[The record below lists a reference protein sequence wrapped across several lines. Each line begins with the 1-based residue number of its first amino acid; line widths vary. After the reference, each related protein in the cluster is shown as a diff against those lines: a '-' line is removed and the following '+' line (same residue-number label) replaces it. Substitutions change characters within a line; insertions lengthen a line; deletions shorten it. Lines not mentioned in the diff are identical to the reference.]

1 MLKKI
6 IKFGA
11 SWCAPCKALAP
22 IIEEISQDERF
33 NEIEFSEI
41 DIDNDEDLLTE
52 KYGIRN
58 IPTLIMLNEEGE
70 AMKRLVGM
78 LPKEKIE
85 QEILELMTVKTEEE
99 KGC

>member
-33 NEIEFSEI
+33 KEIEFSEI

-58 IPTLIMLNEEGE
+58 IPTLIMLNDEGE
-70 AMKRLVGM
+70 VMKRLVGM

-99 KGC
+99 KG

>member
-33 NEIEFSEI
+33 KEIEFSEI

-70 AMKRLVGM
+70 VMKRLVGM

-99 KGC
+99 KG

>member
-33 NEIEFSEI
+33 KEIEFSEI

-58 IPTLIMLNEEGE
+58 IPTLIMLNDEGE
-70 AMKRLVGM
+70 VMKRLVGM

-85 QEILELMTVKTEEE
+85 QEILELLTVKAEEE
-99 KGC
+99 KG

>member
-33 NEIEFSEI
+33 KEIEFSEI

-70 AMKRLVGM
+70 VMKRLVGM

-99 KGC
+99 KE

>member
-33 NEIEFSEI
+33 KEIEFSEI

-70 AMKRLVGM
+70 VMKRLVGM

>member
-33 NEIEFSEI
+33 KEIEFSEI

-70 AMKRLVGM
+70 VMKRLVGM

-99 KGC
+99 K